1 MRVGT
6 GLRCAAALSLA
17 IVLSAHVGSPDA
29 FYSGKAGPYSI
40 DVAVRPPTV
49 VPGVAAVYVLV
60 HDTGVKRIIVQP
72 VFWRAGTKGA
82 PAGDDAQ
89 PVGGV
94 PGAYTGQLWLM
105 TSGAYTV
112 NVTVIGSAGRGSVE
126 VPIAAVATGQLP
138 LGTGLKVLLGV
149 LGMLLIAGL
158 VAAVHSAVGESLV
171 PPGEKI
177 PPTRLRHAD
186 MATIIAMPVV
196 GIIVFSGFRWWGAE
210 AARYQRTLYQPV
222 ATSTAVRDS
231 AGVPMLTMSI
241 TDSSWRAGR
250 VTPVMPD
257 HGKLAH
263 LFLARAGS
271 LDVFAHL
278 HPSMP
283 DPSTLATPLPALP
296 AGTYRVYAD
305 VVHESGF
312 QRTLVDSITLPA
324 ALPHT
329 GEGRLGADES
339 WFAAPATKVERSGA
353 ESPLGDSLAVR
364 WLGQAPARVGNA
376 AALRFGLHDAYGRP
390 VPVEPF
396 LGMLG
401 HAVVMRRDGGVFVHL
416 HPSGTQS
423 TASQLA
429 FALRERGDTTPD
441 GRLRLQNATMSMAAP
456 TLLEEIRFPY
466 AFPSPGEYRVW
477 VQVRT
482 GGRVRTAA
490 FDASVVPA
498 ER

>member
-1 MRVGT
+1 MRLAT
-6 GLRCAAALSLA
+6 PLRCVAALSLGV
-17 IVLSAHVGSPDA
+17 VLAAHVGSPDA

-49 VPGVAAVYVLV
+49 VPGIAEVYVLV
-60 HDTGVKRIIVQP
+60 HDPAGVGHVVVRP

-82 PAGDDAQ
+82 PAGDDAK
-89 PVGGV
+89 PVDGV
-94 PGAYTGQLWLM
+94 RGAYLGQLWLM
-105 TSGAYTV
+105 TSGAYAV
-112 NVTVIGSAGRGSVE
+112 NVTVSGDAGTGSVD

-210 AARYQRTLYQPV
+210 AARYQRTLYRPV

-231 AGVPMLTMSI
+231 AGIPMLTMSI
-241 TDSSWRAGR
+241 TDSTWRAGR
-250 VTPVMPD
+250 TSPVMPD

-263 LFLARAGS
+263 LFLARTGS

-283 DPSTLATPLPALP
+283 DRATLATPLPALP

-305 VVHESGF
+305 IVQETGF

-324 ALPHT
+324 PLRRT
-329 GEGRLGADES
+329 GEGRLGPDDT
-339 WFAAPATKVERSGA
+339 WFTAPATKVERSGA
-353 ESPLGDSLAVR
+353 ESSLGDGLAVR
-364 WLGQAPARVGNA
+364 WLGSSPVTVGTVGV
-376 AALRFGLHDAYGRP
+376 LLFGLHDAYGRP
-390 VPVEPF
+390 VHVEPF

-429 FALRERGDTTPD
+429 FALRDRGDTTSD
-441 GRLRLQNATMSMAAP
+441 GRLQLDSAAMNMAAP
-456 TLLEEIRFPY
+456 ASLEEIRFPY

-477 VQVRT
+477 VQLRAD
-482 GGRVRTAA
+482 GRVRTAA
-490 FDASVVPA
+490 FDIDAVA
-498 ER
+498 AR